1 MTNLEKYNEIFADV
15 FAVEQSEFNDSFS
28 RENVENWDSIHQLN
42 LISYIEDEFD
52 VMFDS
57 EDSLSLI
64 SYNRGIEIL
73 SKKYGVKF
81 EK

>member
-1 MTNLEKYNEIFADV
+1 MTNLEKYNEIFVDV
-15 FAVEQSEFNDSFS
+15 FAVEQAEFNDSFS
-28 RENVENWDSIHQLN
+28 RENVKNWDSIHQLN

-52 VMFDS
+52 IMFDA

-73 SKKYGVKF
+73 SNKYGIKF
-81 EK
+81 